1 VLASASCGFRIPD
14 NSRPQSVSMPQRI
27 IRWVNAKDRRPHAQS
42 IPQRAWEE
50 HRGLLRRMYLEED
63 MKLENIMKIMK
74 DEYSFTPI
82 RDGLSKL
89 FAFLGGVSIPP
100 SSITGGGSTKGQAE
114 AQRTQIG
121 LRTRSWSRRHRQ
133 QNQVQL
139 LVLGC
144 STATL
149 TKPRNRK

>member
-1 VLASASCGFRIPD
+1 
-14 NSRPQSVSMPQRI
+14 
-27 IRWVNAKDRRPHAQS
+27 
-42 IPQRAWEE
+42 
-50 HRGLLRRMYLEED
+50 

-74 DEYSFTPI
+74 DEYSFTPSYVHLPPLHRPEGNASI